1 MRPSLMLKAWGWPFF
16 LFMKYIVFN
25 KPFGVLSQFTQEV
38 PGQRTL
44 AEFSFPKGVYAAG
57 RLDKDSE
64 GLLVLTDDGQF
75 NKKLTRPQFEKNKVY
90 WVQVEGAPSDSDFKE
105 FRSGLL
111 IKDYKTL
118 PAKVRILKDFEFPPR
133 NPPIRERKNIP
144 TTWIEVTIHE
154 GKNRQVRKMCAAIG
168 FPCLRLIRAEVG
180 HYKLGDL
187 PIGQW
192 REVSPKEIL
201 A

>member
-1 MRPSLMLKAWGWPFF
+1 
-16 LFMKYIVFN
+16 MKYIVFN

-44 AEFSFPKGVYAAG
+44 GEFNFPKDVYAAG

-64 GLLVLTDDGQF
+64 GLLVLTDDGSF
-75 NKKLTRPQFEKNKVY
+75 IKKLTQPQFEKNKVY
-90 WVQVEGAPSDSDFKE
+90 WVQVEGAPCDDDFSQ
-105 FRSGLL
+105 FRKGLK
-111 IKDYKTL
+111 IKDYQTRAAQVK
-118 PAKVRILKDFEFPPR
+118 ILEGFDFAAR
-133 NPPIRERKNIP
+133 TPPIRERKSIP

-154 GKNRQVRKMCAAIG
+154 GKNRQVRRMCAAIG
-168 FPCLRLIRAEVG
+168 FPCLRLIRAEIG

-187 PIGQW
+187 PLGEW

-201 A
+201 P